1 MTTAT
6 PAKTQKPI
14 ATALSAPAGT
24 VTLGPIRV
32 AYPHLLKPRT
42 SNFNGVEKTRF
53 EATILIPK
61 DQPDQVEKAKAAI
74 RAAFVQKFGSEVKLA
89 KDKQPLKDGDAS
101 TTDDGDDAGKY
112 PGYFYANVNAFPD
125 NPPQLRHA
133 DKSVLTDPG
142 AMKSGDW
149 IYALVKPR
157 AYAFEN
163 TKGVAFDIL
172 GARMVRKG
180 EPIGSG
186 TVDKGA
192 VCDALDDLDIEVE
205 TADDEAF

>member
-1 MTTAT
+1 MTTVT
-6 PAKTQKPI
+6 PATKMKPV
-14 ATALSAPAGT
+14 AAALSALVGT

-42 SNFNGVEKTRF
+42 SNFNGVEKTRY

-61 DQPDQVEKAKAAI
+61 DQPDQIEKARAAI
-74 RAAFVQKFGSEVKLA
+74 RAAFVQKFGTEVKLA

-112 PGYFYANVNAFPD
+112 PSYYYANVNAFPD

-149 IYALVKPR
+149 IYAVLKPR

-180 EPIGSG
+180 DPIGSG

-192 VCDALDDLDIEVE
+192 VLEALDGLDIDVE

>member
-1 MTTAT
+1 MTTAI
-6 PAKTQKPI
+6 PATQQKPI
-14 ATALSAPAGT
+14 VAALAGPAGT

-32 AYPHLLKPRT
+32 AYPHLLKART
-42 SNFNGVEKTRF
+42 SVFNGVEKTRF

-61 DQPDQVEKAKAAI
+61 DQPGEVDKARAAI
-74 RAAFVQKFGSEVKLA
+74 KAAFVHKFGSEAKLA

-142 AMKSGDW
+142 AM
-149 IYALVKPR
+149 
-157 AYAFEN
+157 
-163 TKGVAFDIL
+163 
-172 GARMVRKG
+172 
-180 EPIGSG
+180 
-186 TVDKGA
+186 
-192 VCDALDDLDIEVE
+192 
-205 TADDEAF
+205 

>member
-1 MTTAT
+1 
-6 PAKTQKPI
+6 
-14 ATALSAPAGT
+14 
-24 VTLGPIRV
+24 
-32 AYPHLLKPRT
+32 
-42 SNFNGVEKTRF
+42 
-53 EATILIPK
+53 
-61 DQPDQVEKAKAAI
+61 
-74 RAAFVQKFGSEVKLA
+74 
-89 KDKQPLKDGDAS
+89 
-101 TTDDGDDAGKY
+101 
-112 PGYFYANVNAFPD
+112 
-125 NPPQLRHA
+125 
-133 DKSVLTDPG
+133 
-142 AMKSGDW
+142 MKSGDW

>member
-1 MTTAT
+1 MPTFSA
-6 PAKTQKPI
+6 PQKPI
-14 ATALSAPAGT
+14 AATLSGLAGT

-61 DQPDQVEKAKAAI
+61 DQPDQIEKARAAI

-112 PGYFYANVNAFPD
+112 PGYYYANVNAFPD

-149 IYALVKPR
+149 IYAVVKPR

-180 EPIGSG
+180 DPIGSG

-192 VCDALDDLDIEVE
+192 VLDALDGLDIEVE